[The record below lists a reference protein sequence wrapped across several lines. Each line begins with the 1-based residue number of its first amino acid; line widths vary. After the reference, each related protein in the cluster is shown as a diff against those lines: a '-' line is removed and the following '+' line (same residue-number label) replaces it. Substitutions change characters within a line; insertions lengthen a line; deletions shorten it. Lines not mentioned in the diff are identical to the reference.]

1 MAAGTL
7 KLSRDIF
14 YDEYAHMAC
23 VFVTRELCNMKG
35 SLLLYGDK
43 KDKTRSTFL
52 ESMQFLSS

>member
-1 MAAGTL
+1 
-7 KLSRDIF
+7 
-14 YDEYAHMAC
+14 MAC

-43 KDKTRSTFL
+43 KRQDKGSKFL